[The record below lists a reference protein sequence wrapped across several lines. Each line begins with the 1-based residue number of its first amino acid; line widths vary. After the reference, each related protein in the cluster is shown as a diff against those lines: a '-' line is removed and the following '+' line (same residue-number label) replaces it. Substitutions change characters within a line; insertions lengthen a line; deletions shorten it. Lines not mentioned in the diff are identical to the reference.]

1 MLYIHCNQLMLHVQV
16 VDRNGQDEIFIRS
29 QDQEIS
35 DFADVLSDKPFKS
48 VSIFFSQLTS
58 EQGNITW
65 SSQSTLRTSQ
75 LIFRKCFGIQLCTK
89 HY

>member
-1 MLYIHCNQLMLHVQV
+1 MLYARLQSIMDGMKYLL
-16 VDRNGQDEIFIRS
+16 DRRIRS
-29 QDQEIS
+29 QEVS

-65 SSQSTLRTSQ
+65 SPKSTPRTNQ

-89 HY
+89 HH